1 MISDILFTSRF
12 VRLTMTFYS
21 KTNYRSKFVC
31 TEKLL
36 CVFKT
41 EVILRSE
48 YIHILRISSKESSKQ
63 KYKFACI
70 LGCLSEVF

>member
-1 MISDILFTSRF
+1 MSDILFTSRF

-21 KTNYRSKFVC
+21 KTNYMSKFVC

-36 CVFKT
+36 RVFKT
-41 EVILRSE
+41 EVKLRSE